1 MSHDDKDIHPSINKL
16 VQLCT
21 VELVF
26 LMQEVDELHPMD
38 LEDKV
43 DEIDY
48 AMDPIRDINYI
59 EPLYGN
65 QSRLSYQEFVAQSE
79 SKKNINQVW
88 YQPNVLR
95 NLVFTKVEL
104 PIEEAEKKSFE
115 ALAKEI
121 NIVLTEEDY

>member
-79 SKKNINQVW
+79 SKKNIC
-88 YQPNVLR
+88 
-95 NLVFTKVEL
+95 
-104 PIEEAEKKSFE
+104 
-115 ALAKEI
+115 
-121 NIVLTEEDY
+121 